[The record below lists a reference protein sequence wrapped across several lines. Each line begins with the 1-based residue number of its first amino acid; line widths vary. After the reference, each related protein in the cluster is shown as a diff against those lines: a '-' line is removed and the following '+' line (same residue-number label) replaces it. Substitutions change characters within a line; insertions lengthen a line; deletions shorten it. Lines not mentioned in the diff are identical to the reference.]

1 MHVLKCQTKV
11 RKQNKKSYCAT
22 LSLDAN
28 MCLIVEVSFV
38 SGSALSVSS
47 MVVHADQGLR
57 EATMLNVEWEM
68 GWGIVNTTGFCYSFH
83 SLYCEIGSF
92 QVY

>member
-1 MHVLKCQTKV
+1 MHVLKCQTSSGAGQEKLLC
-11 RKQNKKSYCAT
+11 N
-22 LSLDAN
+22 LILDAN
-28 MCLIVEVSFV
+28 MFLIVEVSFV

-47 MVVHADQGLR
+47 MVVHADRGLR
-57 EATMLNVEWEM
+57 EATMMNVKWEM